1 MFYYKFDMN
10 EIYLDWAATAPA
22 DPEVLD
28 RMSEVGRSI
37 YGNPSSTHRAGKAAR
52 KHIEE
57 SRRTAAELLDTSP
70 DRIVFTSGGSESSA
84 IPLLSL
90 LRKKRRGRILISSI
104 EHPAVWETISL
115 FTELGYEIIEIPPDS
130 SGIVQPEQVSRALSP
145 DTIAAAVMAVN
156 NETGAIQ
163 PVADIGRLIREYE
176 KKEHCSIL
184 FHCDMV
190 QALGKIPIAVDKWQ
204 VDTAA
209 FSAHKLGGPRG
220 IGILYRRRD
229 LSVLF
234 SGGGQED
241 GLRPGTENTA
251 GIAGF
256 CLAMQKHIPGVRNEH
271 DRAGELADRLIQAV
285 QETDGC
291 RLLPESRSEQQELF
305 SPYIVSFSV
314 APVPGEVFT
323 RVLNDRS
330 ILIGSGSACSSN
342 RQKKHARVLHSMG
355 VNDEVARGAV
365 RVSIGYTTTMSEIET
380 FIHIMREEL
389 KTLQTSLGHA

>member
-1 MFYYKFDMN
+1 MN
-10 EIYLDWAATAPA
+10 EIYLDWAAAAPA
-22 DPEVLD
+22 DPDVLD
-28 RMSEVGRSI
+28 RVSEVGRSI

-52 KHIEE
+52 KYIEE
-57 SRRTAAELLDTSP
+57 LRRTAAELLDTSP

-90 LRKKRRGRILISSI
+90 LRKKRRGRILISAI

-115 FTELGYEIIEIPPDS
+115 FAELGYEVIDVPPDS
-130 SGIVQPEQVSRALSP
+130 SGVVRPEQVLKALSP
-145 DTIAAAVMAVN
+145 DTISAAVMAVN

-163 PVADIGRLIREYE
+163 PVAEVGRLIREYE
-176 KKEHCSIL
+176 KKERCSIL

-190 QALGKIPIAVDKWQ
+190 QALGKIPVEVENWQ

-220 IGILYRRRD
+220 VGILYHRRD
-229 LSVLF
+229 LPVLF
-234 SGGGQED
+234 SGGGQEV
-241 GLRPGTENTA
+241 GIRPGTENIA

-256 CLAMQKHIPGVRNEH
+256 CLSMQKHIPIISREY
-271 DRAGELADRLIQAV
+271 DRAGELTDRLIQAI

-291 RLLPESRSEQQELF
+291 RLLPESRAEQRELF

-330 ILIGSGSACSSN
+330 ILVGSGSACSSN

-365 RVSIGYTTTMSEIET
+365 RISIGYTTTMSEVET
-380 FIHIMREEL
+380 FIQIMREEL
-389 KTLQTSLGHA
+389 KTLRTSLGQS